1 MLFSLMSSLLLE
13 ISFSLQNH
21 QKSAII
27 TIIVIAIIAP
37 RDDVG
42 PVCSRSSTASE
53 TGLSLVSEEVC

>member
-27 TIIVIAIIAP
+27 TIIVIAP